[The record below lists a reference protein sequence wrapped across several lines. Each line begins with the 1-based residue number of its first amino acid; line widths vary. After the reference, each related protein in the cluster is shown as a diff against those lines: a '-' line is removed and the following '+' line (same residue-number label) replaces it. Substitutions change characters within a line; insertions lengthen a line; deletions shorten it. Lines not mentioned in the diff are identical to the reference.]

1 MVSIYVKENFTVKSD
16 YLFIFIK
23 GELLY
28 YVGLVRELIPRQV
41 DKKSGV
47 PEKERG
53 RGFSRRRKGQTFF
66 STFLSLSHIK
76 HFFFSFNLKLM
87 ITQLSLNS
95 VLVII

>member
-76 HFFFSFNLKLM
+76 HFFFSLNLKLM